1 MSQSNGNIDSSEN
14 LYTWTQEQ
22 HRKDKKLNGKDVTQ
36 PNRYIKD
43 SNSDL
48 NKEKLSGDD
57 TGSRNGID
65 KSNILLEDSNR
76 RPANNVIYENSAK
89 KSIGNSNYEDAT
101 KSAPDQ
107 IIHVDITRKSHAPDI
122 GEKELLS
129 GL

>member
-36 PNRYIKD
+36 PISIKD
-43 SNSDL
+43 SNSDF

-57 TGSRNGID
+57 TRSRNGVD

-76 RPANNVIYENSAK
+76 RPANNVIYENSTK
-89 KSIGNSNYEDAT
+89 KSIVNSNYEDAT
-101 KSAPDQ
+101 KSAPDK
-107 IIHVDITRKSHAPDI
+107 IIHGDITRKSHAPGI